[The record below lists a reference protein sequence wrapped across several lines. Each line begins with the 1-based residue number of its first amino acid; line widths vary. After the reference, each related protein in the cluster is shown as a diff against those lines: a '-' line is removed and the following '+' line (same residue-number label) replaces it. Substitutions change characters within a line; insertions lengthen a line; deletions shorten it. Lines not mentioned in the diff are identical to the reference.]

1 MALGER
7 NEELEG
13 KLTSSEKTVKELKQQ
28 LARKELQNSELMEK
42 TKEMETTL
50 SVYQTVPKPIVLS
63 HWSIHFHK
71 RQLDRLQQ
79 QLD

>member
-50 SVYQTVPKPIVLS
+50 SVYQTVPQHIVLS
-63 HWSIHFHK
+63 HWRHDFHK
-71 RQLDRLQQ
+71 RQLDSLQQ